1 MRIATIAALVSEAP
15 GRTGCVTTLFFE
27 FSVSVDL
34 DEGWNAPT
42 VPAMARANVKE
53 SFIVLEGEGAE
64 EEWLLVEDQ
73 RPFLL
78 FFILKT
84 RSVDKEDRSRIG
96 DVSRCCVCVAC
107 GKADFNLALMK
118 IM

>member
-1 MRIATIAALVSEAP
+1 LGEPKELQKGLRIATIAALVSEAP

-78 FFILKT
+78 FFI
-84 RSVDKEDRSRIG
+84 EDQVGR
-96 DVSRCCVCVAC
+96 
-107 GKADFNLALMK
+107 
-118 IM
+118 